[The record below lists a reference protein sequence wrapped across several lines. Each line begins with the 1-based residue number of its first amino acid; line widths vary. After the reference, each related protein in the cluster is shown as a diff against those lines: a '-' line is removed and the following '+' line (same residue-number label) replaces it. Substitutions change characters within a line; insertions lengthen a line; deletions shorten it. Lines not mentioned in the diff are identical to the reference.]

1 MSERILIVE
10 DNLALAANVVE
21 LLAEEGLHAFHAEGA
36 SSAEQHAEQH
46 GFDLAIVDI
55 RLSGGVSGLD
65 LVPRLRRH
73 STHGEIVLMT
83 GDATLDS
90 AIQAI
95 RRGVY
100 AYITKPFE
108 PTQLVTLVKRALAQV
123 ALKREKHAL
132 TQRLEASEALYRGVV
147 ESVEACILGLNSQGV
162 VCFVNRFAEG
172 RLGDEHLSLIGR
184 ELCSLCDQQSANDMA
199 SAVERATSGLADR
212 DVECRLTTTSG
223 IRTIRWT
230 LTPLEAVA
238 EPIGATATKPS
249 ATTPVVLA
257 AGIDITDRLHL
268 EKRSA
273 EAEAM
278 AAMGV
283 LTTGLAHEIRNPLNA
298 AKLQLE
304 LLTRRARRT
313 TSADANTQL
322 VTPALLV
329 KTEID
334 RLSSLLDE
342 FLELARP
349 RPLELRDCSAAE
361 LFEKILQF
369 EQPAAQKAGALLTVT
384 VVPPDLRMRADSD
397 KLKQVLINLI
407 NNAVDAVAERD
418 HGLVEL
424 RGEAMADGRI
434 SISVS
439 DNGSGVSKQLRDDAF
454 RPFVTS
460 KAAGTGLGLS
470 IVRKIV
476 AQHGGTAELIPRPE
490 GGTVARFYLP
500 G

>member
-108 PTQLVTLVKRALAQV
+108 PLTLVTLVKRALAQV
-123 ALKREKHAL
+123 ALKREKQAL
-132 TQRLEASEALYRGVV
+132 TQQLEASEALYRGVV
-147 ESVEACILGLNSQGV
+147 ESVEACIVGLDRSGLV
-162 VCFVNRFAEG
+162 RFVNRFTEE
-172 RLGDEHLSLIGR
+172 RIGR
-184 ELCSLCDQQSANDMA
+184 PFGELVGQDFASLSSAGDA
-199 SAVERATSGLADR
+199 RELTHAVANAIAGRAVRDLECHVPTVRFGL
-212 DVECRLTTTSG
+212 
-223 IRTIRWT
+223 RTVRWT
-230 LTPLEAVA
+230 LTPLETAGDPEA
-238 EPIGATATKPS
+238 RREDAGEPR
-249 ATTPVVLA
+249 PVVLA
-257 AGIDITDRLHL
+257 AGIDITDRLDL
-268 EKRSA
+268 ERKSA

-304 LLTRRARRT
+304 LLMRRAKRH
-313 TSADANTQL
+313 
-322 VTPALLV
+322 VTGEATVQVVEPALLV
-329 KTEID
+329 KDEID
-334 RLSSLLDE
+334 RLAGLLDE
-342 FLELARP
+342 FLELSRP
-349 RPLELRDCSAAE
+349 RPLARSECSVAA
-361 LFEKILQF
+361 LFDSVLSL
-369 EQPAAQKAGALLTVT
+369 EQPVATRAGATLSAQVTPPELTV
-384 VVPPDLRMRADSD
+384 RADAD
-397 KLKQVLINLI
+397 KLKQVLINLVA
-407 NNAVDAVAERD
+407 NAVDAVAEQAP
-418 HGLVEL
+418 GTVEL
-424 RGEAMADGRI
+424 HAEARPQGGVV
-434 SISVS
+434 ISVS
-439 DNGSGVSKQLRDDAF
+439 DSGAGLAAELRESAF
-454 RPFVTS
+454 KPFVTS

-470 IVRKIV
+470 IVQKIV
-476 AQHGGTAELIPRPE
+476 AQHGGRAELVPRAQ
-490 GGTVARFYLP
+490 GGTVARFYIP